1 MFFAKQYVINGDIV
15 TLLLFFYLMKN
26 QSLYIKFQAY
36 ALD

>member
-15 TLLLFFYLMKN
+15 TLLLFVYLMKN
-26 QSLYIKFQAY
+26 RSLYIKFQAY